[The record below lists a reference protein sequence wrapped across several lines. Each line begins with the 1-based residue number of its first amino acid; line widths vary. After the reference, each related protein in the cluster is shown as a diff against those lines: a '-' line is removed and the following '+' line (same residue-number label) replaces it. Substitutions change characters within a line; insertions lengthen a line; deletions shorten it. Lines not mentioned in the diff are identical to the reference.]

1 MTARR
6 IWAVFVARNKEF
18 LRDRSAFGW
27 NLVFPFL
34 IVVGFSLIFSGRS
47 GQLYKVGVV
56 GGRTQVAASTRH
68 VFDTRYVEFISYASP
83 EEAIPKVARHQLDLL
98 LDLEHNRYWV
108 NSTSPKGYVVERML
122 GGSGIA
128 DMSRQLVDGKE
139 IRYVDWLLP
148 GVLGMNIMFS
158 CLFGVGYVIVRY
170 RKNGVLK
177 RLAATPLSAFE
188 FLSAQVLSRFVL
200 SLSVTAIVYAGCKYA
215 IGFEMAGSYVH
226 LAVVCA
232 VGILSLIS
240 LGVLVSTR
248 TASEEFAG
256 GLLNIVSWPM
266 MFLSGVWFSLEGS
279 PSWVRALAQALPLTH
294 LNNAARGIMNEG
306 KSLVDVLPQVIALAG
321 MTGLFLA
328 IGSLMFRWDQD

>member
-1 MTARR
+1 
-6 IWAVFVARNKEF
+6 VARNKEF

-56 GGRTQVAASTRH
+56 GDRTQAPASSRDLFETK
-68 VFDTRYVEFISYASP
+68 YVEFIPYPSP
-83 EEAIPKVARHQLDLL
+83 ETAIPKVARHQLDLL

-108 NSTSPKGYVVERML
+108 NSTSPKGYVAERML
-122 GGSGIA
+122 GGTGLGG
-128 DMSRQLVDGKE
+128 MSRQLVNGKE

-148 GVLGMNIMFS
+148 GVLGMNVMFS

-200 SLSVTAIVYAGCKYA
+200 SLSVTAVVYVGCRYA
-215 IGFEMAGSYVH
+215 IGFEMEGRYLD
-226 LAVVCA
+226 LAVVA
-232 VGILSLIS
+232 ATGILSLIS

-279 PSWVRALAQALPLTH
+279 PAWVQTVAQTLPLTH
-294 LNNAARGIMNEG
+294 LNNAARAIMNEG
-306 KSLVDVLPQVIALAG
+306 KSLVDVFPQLMALAG
-321 MTGLFLA
+321 MTALFLA
-328 IGSLMFRWDQD
+328 IGSLLFRWNQD